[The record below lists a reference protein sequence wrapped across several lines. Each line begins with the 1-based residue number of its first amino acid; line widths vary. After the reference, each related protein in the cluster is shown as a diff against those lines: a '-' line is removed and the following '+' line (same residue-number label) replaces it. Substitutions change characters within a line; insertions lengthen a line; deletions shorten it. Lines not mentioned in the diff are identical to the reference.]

1 MASQWFIS
9 EQTSLL
15 TPSSSLGLLC
25 LGSHVRALPRWTG
38 GVLQGSQV
46 WCWSW
51 SSAEITPG
59 VWQGQLFHA
68 FEPTSCSLGWHHFEL
83 FDPWVVLC
91 WLLNLDEFQ
100 AHSRTRT
107 LPLADLLEQLPALQ
121 KLLLRLI
128 YCQVWR
134 IRNSTKLE
142 NKKLYQASGC
152 NSLILA
158 CHFIFHHHFAAW
170 RCSLHKLPCTVCAS
184 PCESETRSDIFL
196 VKDSVHFLIVLSL
209 TEVLWALG
217 FEGKF
222 QNILFNQWWHHQSCW
237 YGTVRCLFH
246 VFICPSSEH
255 KLHTCISYVMQYFD
269 MPKYDAIKAL
279 EIYKR
284 AGQQV

>member
-1 MASQWFIS
+1 MLRTNILQSCLASFW
-9 EQTSLL
+9 
-15 TPSSSLGLLC
+15 
-25 LGSHVRALPRWTG
+25 V
-38 GVLQGSQV
+38 V
-46 WCWSW
+46 WHM
-51 SSAEITPG
+51 SSA
-59 VWQGQLFHA
+59 V
-68 FEPTSCSLGWHHFEL
+68 
-83 FDPWVVLC
+83 
-91 WLLNLDEFQ
+91 LNLDEFQ

-184 PCESETRSDIFL
+184 PCESETRSDSFL
-196 VKDSVHFLIVLSL
+196 VKNSVHFLIVLSL

-237 YGTVRCLFH
+237 YGMRTVLT
-246 VFICPSSEH
+246 E
-255 KLHTCISYVMQYFD
+255 
-269 MPKYDAIKAL
+269 MPFPCMYMS
-279 EIYKR
+279 
-284 AGQQV
+284 VVWT

>member
-1 MASQWFIS
+1 M
-9 EQTSLL
+9 
-15 TPSSSLGLLC
+15 
-25 LGSHVRALPRWTG
+25 
-38 GVLQGSQV
+38 
-46 WCWSW
+46 
-51 SSAEITPG
+51 SSA
-59 VWQGQLFHA
+59 V
-68 FEPTSCSLGWHHFEL
+68 
-83 FDPWVVLC
+83 
-91 WLLNLDEFQ
+91 LNLDEFQ

-107 LPLADLLEQLPALQ
+107 LPLADLLDQLPALQ

-134 IRNSTKLE
+134 IRNSSTKLE

-170 RCSLHKLPCTVCAS
+170 RCSLCKLPCTVCAS
-184 PCESETRSDIFL
+184 PCESETRSDSFL
-196 VKDSVHFLIVLSL
+196 VKNSVHFLIVLSL

-222 QNILFNQWWHHQSCW
+222 QNILFNQWRHHQSCW

-255 KLHTCISYVMQYFD
+255 KLHTLSLMWCSILICQNMMRSRLLKSINELASRYRNYAVYH
-269 MPKYDAIKAL
+269 L
-279 EIYKR
+279 L
-284 AGQQV
+284 